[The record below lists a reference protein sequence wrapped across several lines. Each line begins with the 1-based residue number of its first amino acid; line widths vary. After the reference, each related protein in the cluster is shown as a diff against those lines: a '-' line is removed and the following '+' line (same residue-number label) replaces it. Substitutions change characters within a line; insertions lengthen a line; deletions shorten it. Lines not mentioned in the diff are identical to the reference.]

1 MSEQEARKIF
11 SHAVAMHKVF
21 GGNIRTMC
29 ADRGVPEELI
39 GKFLAEQD
47 FWDRGLSRFDWDGSV
62 RKKAES
68 AGSRGLS
75 SAFPYAINFSLA

>member
-1 MSEQEARKIF
+1 MPSRC
-11 SHAVAMHKVF
+11 
-21 GGNIRTMC
+21 IRSSAGTSAQMC

-62 RKKAES
+62 RKKAE
-68 AGSRGLS
+68 
-75 SAFPYAINFSLA
+75 